1 MRVHLSLT
9 DEASCDSVWSCH
21 VFLMTMLTMHA
32 YDRLQIYLKKSFIAM
47 TMCPM
52 SILLLLKGYS
62 DNGALYLITFQSD
75 PKILPYTT
83 YFLTALTPLT

>member
-1 MRVHLSLT
+1 
-9 DEASCDSVWSCH
+9 
-21 VFLMTMLTMHA
+21 MHA

-47 TMCPM
+47 TM

-62 DNGALYLITFQSD
+62 DNGALYLIIFQSV